1 MLLTLAAIIGLVW
14 LIGLLAHVA
23 GGFINFLLIVAIV
36 LLIAHFMGRRTNT
49 V

>member
-14 LIGLLAHVA
+14 LVGLLAHVA
-23 GGFINFLLIVAIV
+23 GGFINFLLVVAIV
-36 LLIAHFMGRRTNT
+36 LLIAHFFSGRTHT